1 MAPRTIL
8 IIEDSPSL
16 AMTCQAQLEPL
27 GHLVMVAEDGRSA
40 LAILRSRPVDCVLLD
55 LKLPDMDGIDIL
67 EQVHAWPTPPAIIV
81 MTANASLATAVR
93 AVRGGAFDYLVKPFA
108 AARLTT
114 TVENALSTVALRREV
129 ETLRQTVEH
138 AEFVDFIGRSA
149 PMQAVY
155 RTLAAAA
162 QSTASVFVT
171 GESGTGKELAADAL
185 HKLSPRRDRRLVALN
200 CGAIPRDLMESTI
213 FGHVRG
219 AFTGATADQEGAA
232 AQADGGTLFLDELGE
247 MDPQLQTKLLRF
259 IQTGTYQRVGDSQT
273 RKADIRFIAA
283 TNRNPL
289 EAVRDGQ
296 LREDL
301 YYRLNVVPVRLPP
314 LRERGEDIVLIAE
327 RFLRQFAKEEHKA
340 FTAFTPEVQ
349 ARLLSYRWP
358 GNVRQLQNVVRNV
371 VVLHDGKIVT
381 PDMLPVMD
389 VAAAGIA
396 PIIDPVSAPISA
408 PVTEP
413 VTVPTITATGTHA
426 AFPGLPTTVDAIE
439 PLTVAERRYIEHAI
453 AVCGGNL
460 QLASRKLKISAST
473 IYRKKEAWEAE

>member
-1 MAPRTIL
+1 M
-8 IIEDSPSL
+8 
-16 AMTCQAQLEPL
+16 
-27 GHLVMVAEDGRSA
+27 
-40 LAILRSRPVDCVLLD
+40 
-55 LKLPDMDGIDIL
+55 
-67 EQVHAWPTPPAIIV
+67 
-81 MTANASLATAVR
+81 
-93 AVRGGAFDYLVKPFA
+93 
-108 AARLTT
+108 
-114 TVENALSTVALRREV
+114 
-129 ETLRQTVEH
+129 
-138 AEFVDFIGRSA
+138 
-149 PMQAVY
+149 
-155 RTLAAAA
+155 
-162 QSTASVFVT
+162 
-171 GESGTGKELAADAL
+171 
-185 HKLSPRRDRRLVALN
+185 
-200 CGAIPRDLMESTI
+200 
-213 FGHVRG
+213 
-219 AFTGATADQEGAA
+219 
-232 AQADGGTLFLDELGE
+232 
-247 MDPQLQTKLLRF
+247 
-259 IQTGTYQRVGDSQT
+259 
-273 RKADIRFIAA
+273 
-283 TNRNPL
+283 
-289 EAVRDGQ
+289 
-296 LREDL
+296 
-301 YYRLNVVPVRLPP
+301 
-314 LRERGEDIVLIAE
+314 LIAE

-473 IYRKKEAWEAE
+473 IY